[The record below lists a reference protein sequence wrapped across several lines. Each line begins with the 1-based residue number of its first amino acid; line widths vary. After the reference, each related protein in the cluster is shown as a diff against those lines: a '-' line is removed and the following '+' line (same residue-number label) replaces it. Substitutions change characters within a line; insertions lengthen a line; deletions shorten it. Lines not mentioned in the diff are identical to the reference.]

1 MQWTTS
7 TRFTMADVV
16 LDANIIVGSL
26 DEHDSLH
33 VRATALVNRL
43 IDDGHGTVLVDF
55 LVAEA
60 ISVICRRAN
69 ERKTNP
75 PDLAKALGR
84 IREWRAADE
93 IEYQGQHFERL
104 LGVVLD
110 IIEETGGRVGAK
122 RLLGRVATRGSH
134 RGRRFLRWSP
144 RCCAGVAS
152 PFGVT
157 RRSL

>member
-1 MQWTTS
+1 
-7 TRFTMADVV
+7 MADVV

-43 IDDGHGTVLVDF
+43 IDEGHGTVLVDF

-110 IIEETGGRVGAK
+110 IIEETGGKVGANDAF
-122 RLLGRVATRGSH
+122 LVALQREETIGD
-134 RGRRFLRWSP
+134 
-144 RCCAGVAS
+144 VAS
-152 PFGVT
+152 FDGALDAAKGF
-157 RRSL
+157 RRISA